1 MNNFTLSTVLSTVK
15 ENLLKTIGLFIL
27 TFIATSNLPIFTE
40 KHELEKYIVLE
51 VDKALSN
58 NLQQN
63 EIESILSS
71 NTFKQIL
78 KGNIGLTDIAN
89 YEINNKNNTNGGSI
103 IKIIFRSSNKDALL
117 LTSKELI
124 SELKKINQLKNRSN
138 IIEIKGQIDANN
150 LMIEY
155 ISSIQTIETTD
166 EYEKLLHD
174 DVVSLAKMRKVYKKY
189 EKNDV
194 SLMSH
199 DGIIALTRD
208 KREAANRLSNLNYKK
223 SEFINKNLVLKRA
236 VNRYNS
242 SKGVSYLLPLS
253 ENSILKYFPNGL
265 LYSGV
270 SIFISI
276 LYNLFIINLIFI
288 RRKG

>member
-51 VDKALSN
+51 ADLSLSS
-58 NLQQN
+58 NLQKN

-71 NTFKQIL
+71 NTFRQIL
-78 KGNIGLTDIAN
+78 IGNTGLTDVAR
-89 YEINNKNNTNGGSI
+89 YEINNKSDSSGDSI
-103 IKIIFRSSNKDALL
+103 IKIVFRDSNKDTIL
-117 LTSKELI
+117 LTSKALI
-124 SELKKINQLKNRSN
+124 SELKKINQLKNSSN
-138 IIEIKGQIDANN
+138 ILEIKETIDANN
-150 LMIEY
+150 LVIEY
-155 ISSIQTIETTD
+155 ISSIEATD
-166 EYEKLLHD
+166 EYEKLLRD
-174 DVVSLAKMRKVYKKY
+174 DVVSLAKIRKVYNKY

-194 SLMSH
+194 GLVSH

-208 KREAANRLSNLNYKK
+208 KREASAWLNRINYKK
-223 SEFINKNLVLKRA
+223 SEAMTKNIVLKRA
-236 VNRYNS
+236 VKRYNS

-276 LYNLFIINLIFI
+276 LYNLFMINLIFI